1 MSSTFV
7 EHQTRSILQRAHSTT
22 FKDAPEDRVPTTDRQ
37 QRLQSLIG
45 ELSLPVKRDALVK
58 TLEKCLK
65 EVGENECA
73 DEEEAALEWATLGRA
88 VVGVYT
94 EVMNALLAQA
104 TQADEEADWWRRVEQ
119 VGGGTAWYL
128 LQTMPWR
135 VARLGHGIIS
145 TIHGHH
151 QQITLQT
158 FSVQNLDRIFPPNL
172 LSHLFRR
179 SFFPSS
185 KHPYDFF
192 RTNPI
197 ELARQECRARR
208 VELEKIR
215 DRRAKSLG
223 QLANARR
230 AVEKA
235 LIGKG
240 SAEHR
245 KENVASVLEILEA
258 SLEDDPFIP
267 PVLHPDP
274 VKLQS
279 KPRKLHAQELSVP
292 ATTRVVLPR
301 LQILLSATLPTYGI
315 LHDQSVGP
323 LRKPGRLTQLWPKLV
338 LYPPLAF
345 FAFKILFKS
354 GAEFIQTMKEAKETV
369 IGFWNGWVVEPVAGI
384 LNTVRG
390 SPDDSPM
397 VVSKEGLHSDMDSL
411 ERMVLSLASE
421 KLNYTPEQLEDLST
435 AVRQGDLTP
444 VLRIYEQDIKSP
456 LSSAIRGSLVRSL
469 LIQIQKTKVDVDL
482 ALTGID
488 RLLQSQQ
495 LTFAFVGVAPSLAVL
510 YVTVGW
516 LRSTFFG
523 ASGKGRLG
531 GFRRR
536 ESTLIAM
543 RRIERLLNNPA
554 ARVGPRS
561 FGIAE
566 TPGSDS
572 DAESPHMTSPP
583 LTQGLLLLSVTN
595 LRAYAAECLP
605 ARSNLQQAFL
615 EDVEDLE
622 DPAGKLSREDQLRV
636 VDRMWRNYGRLLG
649 WDGDAIGSQA

>member
-7 EHQTRSILQRAHSTT
+7 EHQTRSILQQAQSATAHL
-22 FKDAPEDRVPTTDRQ
+22 DVVPTTARQ
-37 QRLQSLIG
+37 QRLQSLVS
-45 ELSLPVKRDALVK
+45 ELNLPAKRETLIK
-58 TLEKCLK
+58 TLERCLT
-65 EVGENECA
+65 ELEQNDCL
-73 DEEEAALEWATLGRA
+73 DDEEAALEWATLGGA

-94 EVMNALLAQA
+94 EVMSALLAQA
-104 TQADEEADWWRRVEQ
+104 IQADEEAAWWRRVEQ

-135 VARLGHGIIS
+135 VARLGTGVVSAIRLHQ
-145 TIHGHH
+145 

-158 FSVQNLDRIFPPNL
+158 FSLQNLDRIFPPTL

-179 SFFPSS
+179 SIFPSS

-208 VELEKIR
+208 IELEKIR

-223 QLANARR
+223 QLANARK
-230 AVEKA
+230 AVEQA
-235 LIGKG
+235 LTGKG
-240 SAEHR
+240 SVEHR

-267 PVLHPDP
+267 PILHPDY
-274 VKLQS
+274 VKFQE
-279 KPRKLHAQELSVP
+279 KPRKLHAHELSMP
-292 ATTRVVLPR
+292 ATTRAVLPR
-301 LQILLSATLPTYGI
+301 LQVLLSATLPTYGT
-315 LHDQSVGP
+315 LHDQAMDP
-323 LRKPGRLTQLWPKLV
+323 LRRPGRFTQLWPKLV
-338 LYPPLAF
+338 LYPPLAYF
-345 FAFKILFKS
+345 TFKLLFNS
-354 GAEFIQTMKEAKETV
+354 TAEFFETMKEAKETV
-369 IGFWNGWVVEPVAGI
+369 IGFWNGWVVEPIVGI
-384 LNTVRG
+384 LNTIRG

-421 KLNYTPEQLEDLST
+421 KLNYTAEQLEDLSI

-456 LSSAIRGSLVRSL
+456 LSSVIRGSLVRSL

-495 LTFAFVGVAPSLAVL
+495 LTFAFVGVAPSLAIL
-510 YVTVGW
+510 YIFGGW
-516 LRSTFFG
+516 FRSTILG

-531 GFRRR
+531 GLGRR

-543 RRIERLLNNPA
+543 SPSAGMSSRT
-554 ARVGPRS
+554 
-561 FGIAE
+561 FTIAE
-566 TPGSDS
+566 TPESDS
-572 DAESPHMTSPP
+572 DAESPRMTPPP
-583 LTQGLLLLSVTN
+583 LTQGLLLLSVTH
-595 LRAYAAECLP
+595 LRSYAMECLP

-622 DPAGKLSREDQLRV
+622 DPSGKLSREDQLRV

-649 WDGDAIGSQA
+649 WDGDAIGCETGP

>member
-1 MSSTFV
+1 MS
-7 EHQTRSILQRAHSTT
+7 
-22 FKDAPEDRVPTTDRQ
+22 
-37 QRLQSLIG
+37 
-45 ELSLPVKRDALVK
+45 
-58 TLEKCLK
+58 
-65 EVGENECA
+65 
-73 DEEEAALEWATLGRA
+73 
-88 VVGVYT
+88 
-94 EVMNALLAQA
+94 ALLAQA
-104 TQADEEADWWRRVEQ
+104 IQADEEAAWWGRVEQ

-135 VARLGHGIIS
+135 VARLGNGMLSAIRLHK
-145 TIHGHH
+145 
-151 QQITLQT
+151 QQVTLQT
-158 FSVQNLDRIFPPNL
+158 FSLQNLDRIFPPNL

-208 VELEKIR
+208 MELEKIR

-230 AVEKA
+230 AVEQA
-235 LIGKG
+235 LTGKG
-240 SAEHR
+240 SVEHR

-267 PVLHPDP
+267 PILHPDS
-274 VKLQS
+274 VKLQQ
-279 KPRKLHAQELSVP
+279 KPRKLHAHDLSMP
-292 ATTRVVLPR
+292 ATTRAVLPR
-301 LQILLSATLPTYGI
+301 LQVLLSATLPTYGT
-315 LHDQSVGP
+315 LHDQAIDP
-323 LRKPGRLTQLWPKLV
+323 LRRPGRFTQLWPKLV
-338 LYPPLAF
+338 LYPPLAYF
-345 FAFKILFKS
+345 TFKLLFNS
-354 GAEFIQTMKEAKETV
+354 TAEFLETMKEAKETV
-369 IGFWNGWVVEPVAGI
+369 IGFWNGWVVEPIVGI

-444 VLRIYEQDIKSP
+444 VLRIYEHDIKSP
-456 LSSAIRGSLVRSL
+456 LSSVLRGSLVRSL

-495 LTFAFVGVAPSLAVL
+495 LTFAFVGVAPSLAIL
-510 YVTVGW
+510 YMFGGW
-516 LRSTFFG
+516 FRSTLLG
-523 ASGKGRLG
+523 VSGKGRLG
-531 GFRRR
+531 GLRRR
-536 ESTLIAM
+536 ESTLIAI
-543 RRIERLLNNPA
+543 RRIERLLNNPGA
-554 ARVGPRS
+554 GMSSRT
-561 FGIAE
+561 FTIAE

-572 DAESPHMTSPP
+572 DAESPRMTSTP
-583 LTQGLLLLSVTN
+583 LTQGLLLLSVTH
-595 LRAYAAECLP
+595 LRSYAMECLP
-605 ARSNLQQAFL
+605 ARSSLQQAFL

-622 DPAGKLSREDQLRV
+622 DPKGKLTREDQLRV

-649 WDGDAIGSQA
+649 WDGDAIGCETGP

>member
-1 MSSTFV
+1 MSSTFF
-7 EHQTRSILQRAHSTT
+7 EHQTRSILQRSQTATS
-22 FKDAPEDRVPTTDRQ
+22 KDIPEDRIPTTARQ
-37 QRLQSLIG
+37 QRLQTLIG
-45 ELSLPVKRDALVK
+45 ELSQPVKREALIQ
-58 TLEKCLK
+58 TLDKCLK
-65 EVGENECA
+65 EVEDECL

-94 EVMNALLAQA
+94 EVMSSLLAQA
-104 TQADEEADWWRRVEQ
+104 IQADEEADWWRRVEQ

-135 VARLGHGIIS
+135 VIRLGRGMVS
-145 TIHGHH
+145 TIRSQQH
-151 QQITLQT
+151 QITLQT
-158 FSVQNLDRIFPPNL
+158 FSLQNLDRIFTPNL

-179 SFFPSS
+179 SFFPSA

-197 ELARQECRARR
+197 ELTRQECRARR
-208 VELEKIR
+208 IELEKIR

-223 QLANARR
+223 QLANVRR
-230 AVEKA
+230 VVEKA

-240 SAEHR
+240 STEHR

-267 PVLHPDP
+267 PILHPDP
-274 VKLQS
+274 VKLQAA
-279 KPRKLHAQELSVP
+279 PRKLHAKDLTIP
-292 ATTRVVLPR
+292 GTTRTVLPR
-301 LQILLSATLPTYGI
+301 LQIILAATLPTYSTI
-315 LHDQSVGP
+315 HDQALEP
-323 LRKPGRLTQLWPKLV
+323 LRRPGRLTQLWPKLV

-345 FAFKILFKS
+345 FAFKLLFNS
-354 GAEFIQTMKEAKETV
+354 TVEFFDTMKEAKETV
-369 IGFWNGWVVEPVAGI
+369 IGFWNGWVVEPIAGI

-421 KLNYTPEQLEDLST
+421 KLKYTPEQLEDLSN

-456 LSSAIRGSLVRSL
+456 LSSVIRGSLVRSL

-510 YVTVGW
+510 YIFGGW
-516 LRSTFFG
+516 LRSTVLG

-543 RRIERLLNNPA
+543 RRIERLLNNPTA
-554 ARVGPRS
+554 GLASRS
-561 FGIAE
+561 FVTPE

-572 DAESPHMTSPP
+572 DTESPQITSPP
-583 LTQGLLLLSVTN
+583 LTQGLLLLSVTH
-595 LRAYAAECLP
+595 LRSYAIECLP

-622 DPAGKLSREDQLRV
+622 DATGKLTREDQLRV
-636 VDRMWRNYGRLLG
+636 VDRMWRTYGRLLG
-649 WDGDAIGSQA
+649 WNGDAIGCET